1 MRSKAPPHQISSL
14 PQSQAATAHQR
25 SNPDQQLEPLKP
37 DTREGFW
44 GHLNPFARKKY
55 VQRQLAPIRDR
66 ANEFDELTASN
77 SRMLKDVDA
86 RATAGIQR
94 ADAHA
99 SLADQHAVDA
109 GNRAQAANQ
118 TAQQAS
124 TQLQSV
130 SQVVQNLDQYQ
141 SASQI
146 EIRFRPG
153 AATLSKSAKE
163 ALDQLAETMK
173 DQKGYVVEIQGFT
186 PGRGAASIQ
195 QSQHLADSVVRYLVI
210 NHQIPVYRIYEL
222 GLGNAKMQICLRYG
236 KARAWQP
243 GRSHAA
249 EEQLGRSAGQPAGTL
264 DVSTSVVRIE
274 RYAKGAGRTG
284 SRLCL
289 LHDSRVGRGLNVVLT
304 CSANGGHFCGFHAIF
319 AHTHAICRAI

>member
-1 MRSKAPPHQISSL
+1 MKNRFLIALPLLATLALPAIAQQSSTAPDQQ
-14 PQSQAATAHQR
+14 PQAQAAATSNSPMA
-25 SNPDQQLEPLKP
+25 NPDQQLEPLQP
-37 DTREGFW
+37 NTREGFW

-55 VQRQLAPIRDR
+55 VQRQLSPIRDR
-66 ANEFDELTASN
+66 ANELDELTAAN

-124 TQLQSV
+124 THLQSV
-130 SQVVQNLDQYQ
+130 SQVVENIDQYQ
-141 SASQI
+141 NASQV

-153 AATLSKSAKE
+153 AATLSKNAKD
-163 ALDQLAETMK
+163 ALDELAETMK
-173 DQKGYVVEIQGFT
+173 NQKGYVVEVQGFT
-186 PGRGAASIQ
+186 PGRGSASIQ

-222 GLGNAKMQICLRYG
+222 GLGNAKMQAASEEPTAKPAHGNRVEVTLLKYG
-236 KARAWQP
+236 IGDLQ
-243 GRSHAA
+243 
-249 EEQLGRSAGQPAGTL
+249 AGQQAP
-264 DVSTSVVRIE
+264 SMSQPQ
-274 RYAKGAGRTG
+274 
-284 SRLCL
+284 
-289 LHDSRVGRGLNVVLT
+289 
-304 CSANGGHFCGFHAIF
+304 
-319 AHTHAICRAI
+319 

>member
-1 MRSKAPPHQISSL
+1 MKSRFLIALPLFATLALPAIAQQSTTAPDQQPA
-14 PQSQAATAHQR
+14 QSQAAT
-25 SNPDQQLEPLKP
+25 SSPTVNPDQQLEPLKP

-66 ANEFDELTASN
+66 ENELDELTAGN

-118 TAQQAS
+118 TAEQAS
-124 TQLQSV
+124 THLQSV
-130 SQVVQNLDQYQ
+130 SQVVENLDQYQ
-141 SASQI
+141 RANQV

-153 AATLSKSAKE
+153 AAKLSPSAKE
-163 ALDQLAETMK
+163 ALDGLAETMK
-173 DQKGYVVEIQGFT
+173 GQKGYVVEIQGFS

-195 QSQHLADSVVRYLVI
+195 QSQHLADAVVRYLVI
-210 NHQIPVYRIYEL
+210 EHQIPVYRIYEL
-222 GLGNAKMQICLRYG
+222 GLGNAKVESASDTAKPVHGSLVEITLL
-236 KARAWQP
+236 KNN
-243 GRSHAA
+243 
-249 EEQLGRSAGQPAGTL
+249 LGDLQAGQQAP
-264 DVSTSVVRIE
+264 SMSQPQ
-274 RYAKGAGRTG
+274 
-284 SRLCL
+284 
-289 LHDSRVGRGLNVVLT
+289 
-304 CSANGGHFCGFHAIF
+304 
-319 AHTHAICRAI
+319 

>member
-1 MRSKAPPHQISSL
+1 MKNRFLFALPLVATLALPLIAQQPQGNAPSDQQPVA
-14 PQSQAATAHQR
+14 QSQSADSNSPMA
-25 SNPDQQLEPLKP
+25 NPDKQLEPLKP

-55 VQRQLAPIRDR
+55 VQRQLSPIRDR
-66 ANEFDELTASN
+66 TNELDELTANN

-109 GNRAQAANQ
+109 ANRAQAANQ

-124 TQLQSV
+124 THLQSV
-130 SQVVQNLDQYQ
+130 SHVVENLDQYQ
-141 SASQI
+141 SASQL

-153 AATLSKSAKE
+153 ATVLSKASKD

-222 GLGNAKMQICLRYG
+222 GLGNAKVQTASEDG
-236 KARAWQP
+236 TSKP
-243 GRSHAA
+243 SH
-249 EEQLGRSAGQPAGTL
+249 
-264 DVSTSVVRIE
+264 
-274 RYAKGAGRTG
+274 G
-284 SRLCL
+284 SRVEVTL
-289 LHDSRVGRGLNVVLT
+289 LKNGVGELQA
-304 CSANGGHFCGFHAIF
+304 SQQAPAMSQPQ
-319 AHTHAICRAI
+319 

>member
-1 MRSKAPPHQISSL
+1 MKNRFLLALSLVATLAVPVVAQQSSDM
-14 PQSQAATAHQR
+14 PDQQPAAQSQTTTDPNSPMA
-25 SNPDQQLEPLKP
+25 NPDKQLEPLKP

-44 GHLNPFARKKY
+44 GHMNPFARKKY

-66 ANEFDELTASN
+66 ANELDELTASN
-77 SRMLKDVDA
+77 SRMLKDVDS

-99 SLADQHAVDA
+99 TLADQHAVDA
-109 GNRAQAANQ
+109 ANRAQTADQ

-124 TQLQSV
+124 THLQSV

-141 SASQI
+141 NASQV

-153 AATLSKSAKE
+153 AATLSKNARE

-173 DQKGYVVEIQGFT
+173 DQKGYVVEVQGFN
-186 PGRGAASIQ
+186 PGRGVASIQ

-222 GLGNAKMQICLRYG
+222 GLGNAKIQ
-236 KARAWQP
+236 
-243 GRSHAA
+243 
-249 EEQLGRSAGQPAGTL
+249 SAS
-264 DVSTSVVRIE
+264 DNST
-274 RYAKGAGRTG
+274 AKSAHG
-284 SRLCL
+284 SRVEVTL
-289 LHDSRVGRGLNVVLT
+289 LKNGVGDLQAT
-304 CSANGGHFCGFHAIF
+304 QQTPSMSQPE
-319 AHTHAICRAI
+319 

>member
-1 MRSKAPPHQISSL
+1 MKNRFLFALPIIATLALPVFAQQSSTDQQSAA
-14 PQSQAATAHQR
+14 QSQTATAA
-25 SNPDQQLEPLKP
+25 SSPAVNPDQQLEPLKP
-37 DTREGFW
+37 DTHEGFW

-55 VQRQLAPIRDR
+55 VQRQLGPVRDR
-66 ANEFDELTASN
+66 TNELDELTAGN

-118 TAQQAS
+118 TAEQAS
-124 TQLQSV
+124 THLQSV
-130 SQVVQNLDQYQ
+130 SHVVQNLDQYQ
-141 SASQI
+141 SANQV

-153 AATLSKSAKE
+153 AAKLSKDAMA

-173 DQKGYVVEIQGFT
+173 DQKGYLVEVQGFT
-186 PGRGAASIQ
+186 PGRGTAASIQ

-222 GLGNAKMQICLRYG
+222 GLGNAKVQT
-236 KARAWQP
+236 ASDDQ
-243 GRSHAA
+243 
-249 EEQLGRSAGQPAGTL
+249 T
-264 DVSTSVVRIE
+264 
-274 RYAKGAGRTG
+274 AKPVHG
-284 SRLCL
+284 SRVEVTLMKNGIGEL
-289 LHDSRVGRGLNVVLT
+289 
-304 CSANGGHFCGFHAIF
+304 SASQQAP
-319 AHTHAICRAI
+319 AMSQPQ

>member
-1 MRSKAPPHQISSL
+1 MKNRFLFALPLIATLALPVVAQQSGAAPDQQPVA
-14 PQSQAATAHQR
+14 QSQTATDVNSPMA
-25 SNPDQQLEPLKP
+25 NPDQQLEPLKP

-66 ANEFDELTASN
+66 ANELDELTASN

-109 GNRAQAANQ
+109 ANRAQMANQ

-124 TQLQSV
+124 THLQSV
-130 SQVVQNLDQYQ
+130 SHVVQNLDQYQ
-141 SASQI
+141 SANQV

-153 AATLSKSAKE
+153 AAVLSKNAKE
-163 ALDQLAETMK
+163 ALDELAETMK
-173 DQKGYVVEIQGFT
+173 DQKGYLVEVQGFT

-222 GLGNAKMQICLRYG
+222 GLGNAKVQTASDDTTA
-236 KARAWQP
+236 KT
-243 GRSHAA
+243 SH
-249 EEQLGRSAGQPAGTL
+249 
-264 DVSTSVVRIE
+264 
-274 RYAKGAGRTG
+274 G
-284 SRLCL
+284 SRVEVTL
-289 LHDSRVGRGLNVVLT
+289 LKNGVGELSEQT
-304 CSANGGHFCGFHAIF
+304 TPQTPSMSQPQ
-319 AHTHAICRAI
+319 

>member
-1 MRSKAPPHQISSL
+1 MKNRFLFALPLAAMLAIPVIAQQSSTAPDQQPPVQS
-14 PQSQAATAHQR
+14 QSQASSPAV
-25 SNPDQQLEPLKP
+25 NPDQQLEPLKP
-37 DTREGFW
+37 DNREGFW

-66 ANEFDELTASN
+66 ANELDELTANN
-77 SRMLKDVDA
+77 SRMLKDVDS

-99 SLADQHAVDA
+99 GLADQHAVDA
-109 GNRAQAANQ
+109 ANRAQMANQ

-124 TQLQSV
+124 THLQSV

-141 SASQI
+141 SANQV

-153 AATLSKSAKE
+153 ATMLSKNAKD

-173 DQKGYVVEIQGFT
+173 DQKGYVLEVQGFT

-222 GLGNAKMQICLRYG
+222 GLGNAKLQ
-236 KARAWQP
+236 
-243 GRSHAA
+243 
-249 EEQLGRSAGQPAGTL
+249 SASDDTTAKPAH
-264 DVSTSVVRIE
+264 
-274 RYAKGAGRTG
+274 G
-284 SRLCL
+284 SRVEVTLMKN
-289 LHDSRVGRGLNVVLT
+289 SVGDLQ
-304 CSANGGHFCGFHAIF
+304 ANQQPPSMAQPQ
-319 AHTHAICRAI
+319 